1 MSNRGT
7 VTAAY
12 FLINLL
18 WAKSYYQQTGQ
29 LPSLQPKNRRFIYDE
44 ILKKHPGIP
53 RASIRRIV
61 SESNPN
67 LDQVIEVKIKQKNWD
82 CTWDDI

>member
-29 LPSLQPKNRRFIYDE
+29 LPSLQPNNRRFIYDE
-44 ILKKHPGIP
+44 ILKNTQEYLEPQYVELYLNQIQ
-53 RASIRRIV
+53 A
-61 SESNPN
+61 
-67 LDQVIEVKIKQKNWD
+67 
-82 CTWDDI
+82 